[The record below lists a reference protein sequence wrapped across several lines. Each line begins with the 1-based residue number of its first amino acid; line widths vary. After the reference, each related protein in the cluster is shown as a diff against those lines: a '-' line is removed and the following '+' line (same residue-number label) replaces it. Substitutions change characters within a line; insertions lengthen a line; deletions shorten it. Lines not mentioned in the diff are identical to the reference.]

1 MIYKNKFSFISGLY
15 DICSRMTD
23 NIPIVLNRCIT
34 NHKVMYAEYLLES
47 LYPDARNTDALVEIG
62 CNKNNKCTA
71 HYIHIDE
78 NGNKSLKTQV
88 YDGDIEDIIK
98 RFGIVLLAISE

>member
-15 DICSRMTD
+15 DIFSRMTD
-23 NIPIVLNRCIT
+23 KIPILTRCIT
-34 NHKVMYAEYLLES
+34 SHKVTYAEYLLES
-47 LYPDARNTDALVEIG
+47 LYPDERNTDALVEIR
-62 CNKNNKCTA
+62 CDKNICTA

-88 YDGDIEDIIK
+88 YEDGDMKDIIK
-98 RFGIVLLAISE
+98 RFGIVLLAIRE